1 MSISRTS
8 MPFQI
13 SKPPERRNNGEEKV
27 KKRRVLPKGKG
38 SVQGLAQR
46 LRFGGSVQVPKSR
59 GRKLGKLY

>member
-1 MSISRTS
+1 MAKKK
-8 MPFQI
+8 
-13 SKPPERRNNGEEKV
+13 SKKDACYRQ
-27 KKRRVLPKGKG
+27 GKG